1 LTISAAAAP
10 LTEACALLLVP
21 ARCSYASPVNLLSGL
36 TLTRNAVGNLIDLP
50 GEKARLLIAEG
61 WAMEERRE
69 PFGGRRDV
77 VAFRR
82 AEDPGPLRVDD
93 DEASKAS

>member
-1 LTISAAAAP
+1 MLVRLTKKFAERIDD
-10 LTEACALLLVP
+10 VD
-21 ARCSYASPVNLLSGL
+21 
-36 TLTRNAVGNLIDLP
+36 LTRNTVGNLIDLP

-82 AEDPGPLRVDD
+82 ADDPGPLRRDD
-93 DEASKAS
+93 DEAFKAS